1 MSDLWELSMPWW
13 EFVLR
18 GAASYIGLL
27 ILLRLSGKR
36 SFGEMSPFDIV
47 VLILVGGTLRS
58 AIVGKDA
65 TLLGPFI
72 AVTTILAV
80 DKLLCLLSAWSPAFD
95 RLMEGVPV
103 VLARKGRIDQRELR
117 RQTISRAAFE
127 RELRD
132 HQAHDVGEVEQA
144 ILEPNGRISVFKR
157 ERT

>member
-18 GAASYIGLL
+18 GAVSYVGLL

-47 VLILVGGTLRS
+47 VLILVGGALRS

-65 TLLGPFI
+65 SLLGPFI
-72 AVTTILAV
+72 AVTTILIV
-80 DKLLCLLSAWSPAFD
+80 DKLLCLLSAFSPTFD

-103 VLARKGRIDQRELR
+103 VLARKGRLDERALK

-127 RELRD
+127 RELRN
-132 HQAHDVGEVEQA
+132 HQAHDVTEVDEA
-144 ILEPNGRISVFKR
+144 ILEPNGRISVFMQQKS
-157 ERT
+157 

>member
-18 GAASYIGLL
+18 GAASYLGLL
-27 ILLRLSGKR
+27 ILLRMSGKR

-58 AIVGKDA
+58 AIVGKDT
-65 TLLGPFI
+65 TLLGPMI
-72 AVTTILAV
+72 AVTTILLV
-80 DKLLCLLSAWSPAFD
+80 DKVLCLISAFSPTFD

-103 VLARKGRIDQRELR
+103 VLARRGRVDERELK
-117 RQTISRAAFE
+117 RQTISRAAFD
-127 RELRD
+127 RELRN
-132 HQAHDVGEVEQA
+132 QQTRDVGEVDEA

-157 ERT
+157 TGS